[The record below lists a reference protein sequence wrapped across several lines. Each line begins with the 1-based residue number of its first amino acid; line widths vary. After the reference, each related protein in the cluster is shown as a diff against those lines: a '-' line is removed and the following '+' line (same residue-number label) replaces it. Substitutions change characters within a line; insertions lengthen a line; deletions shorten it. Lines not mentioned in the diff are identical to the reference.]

1 MNFVREL
8 MLTSAKCGHISQD
21 VTIREAIPM
30 LERSCDGPRDGGEL
44 LNYGALLVL
53 NKDNVVAGKLS
64 PTEIVMSMD
73 PNYHSQRGPDP
84 IAHTATAGLTP
95 ALLKSL
101 TQDLP
106 SRWELFE
113 QICQHVLDLKVK
125 DCMCT
130 PRSSECVLESETLE
144 EAIHKF
150 ARGNHHSLLVTSGEK
165 IVGILRLS
173 DVFQQLTQ
181 GRSKL
186 NSYGM

>member
-21 VTIREAIPM
+21 VTIRDAMPM
-30 LERSCDGPRDGGEL
+30 LERSYDGPRDGGEL

-53 NKDNVVAGKLS
+53 NKDNVVAGILS

-73 PNYHSQRGPDP
+73 PNYHSRGPDP

-106 SRWELFE
+106 SRRELFE

-130 PRSSECVLESETLE
+130 PRGSGCVQESETLE
-144 EAIHKF
+144 DAIHKF
-150 ARGNHHSLLVTSGEK
+150 AMGNHQSLLVTSGEK
-165 IVGILRLS
+165 IVGILWLS

-181 GRSKL
+181 GLSKL

>member
-8 MLTSAKCGHISQD
+8 MVTPAKCGHISQD

-30 LERSCDGPRDGGEL
+30 LERSYDGPRDGGEL
-44 LNYGALLVL
+44 LKYGALLVL

-73 PNYHSQRGPDP
+73 PNYHSQWGPEP

-95 ALLKSL
+95 ALLKSP
-101 TQDLP
+101 TQELP

-113 QICQHVLDLKVK
+113 QICQHVLNLKVK
-125 DCMCT
+125 DCMRT
-130 PRSSECVLESETLE
+130 PQNSEYVLESETLE
-144 EAIHKF
+144 EAVHKF
-150 ARGNHHSLLVTSGEK
+150 AMGNHQSLLVTSGEK
-165 IVGILRLS
+165 IVGILWLS
-173 DVFQQLTQ
+173 NVFQQLTQ

-186 NSYGM
+186 NSYGT